1 MTNLTVNILLLLIV
15 AYSVSMVFMSLG
27 RMSIR
32 KLIGLNN
39 SDVARHYFLL
49 LLAQAQRKVVIYC
62 DGERHTD
69 SYYWDE
75 EVLNAIERKLR
86 EHPEITLQCL
96 FNHPVPN
103 PLSSKFEGEH
113 QVDLRSTGLEDS
125 APRDVR
131 MIVIDDGRMTYSTRY
146 NPAYKAWQFE
156 LVDCLTVMRW
166 ALKRVV
172 KGEFG
177 DSIGLLEQKFSEASE
192 T

>member
-1 MTNLTVNILLLLIV
+1 MANAIPIAT
-15 AYSVSMVFMSLG
+15 
-27 RMSIR
+27 
-32 KLIGLNN
+32 IGT
-39 SDVARHYFLL
+39 
-49 LLAQAQRKVVIYC
+49 K
-62 DGERHTD
+62 
-69 SYYWDE
+69 

-146 NPAYKAWQFE
+146 KPSVQGLAVRTGRLFNSNAMGTQESSEGVNLA
-156 LVDCLTVMRW
+156 TVSGSW
-166 ALKRVV
+166 NK
-172 KGEFG
+172 
-177 DSIGLLEQKFSEASE
+177 KFSEASE

>member
-1 MTNLTVNILLLLIV
+1 MMTNLTVNILLLLIV

-75 EVLNAIERKLR
+75 GSVE
-86 EHPEITLQCL
+86 C
-96 FNHPVPN
+96 
-103 PLSSKFEGEH
+103 
-113 QVDLRSTGLEDS
+113 D
-125 APRDVR
+125 
-131 MIVIDDGRMTYSTRY
+131 
-146 NPAYKAWQFE
+146 
-156 LVDCLTVMRW
+156 
-166 ALKRVV
+166 
-172 KGEFG
+172 
-177 DSIGLLEQKFSEASE
+177 
-192 T
+192 

>member
-1 MTNLTVNILLLLIV
+1 MNNPIVNVLLLFIV
-15 AYSVSMVFMSLG
+15 VHSLSMVFISLG
-27 RMSIR
+27 RLSTR

-39 SDVARHYFLL
+39 GDVARHYFLL
-49 LLAQAQRKVVIYC
+49 LIAQAQRKIVIYG
-62 DGERHTD
+62 DGDPHND

-75 EVLNAIERKLR
+75 EVLNVIERKLG

-96 FNHPVPN
+96 FNYPVPE
-103 PLSSKFEGEH
+103 PLSTKFEGEH
-113 QVDLRSTGLEDS
+113 RVDLRTNGLEES

-131 MIVIDDGRMTYSTRY
+131 MMVIDDGRMTYSTRY

-177 DSIGLLEQKFSEASE
+177 NNIELLDKKFSEASE